1 MPGRDDD
8 GLGAKTG
15 ALSTATRPFASCS
28 HGGATVRKVARDDV
42 DVVRAAVTAHEGRDL
57 AAFIREGL
65 GDVDPDDA
73 AELER
78 LVAVWVAED
87 PMVRHF
93 ASDIVWDATAI
104 GVTGTAGGLHEL
116 AAWYRDWMGLWETY
130 VYRVVEIREAD
141 GWIITPTDVRARGRD
156 GIELEMRVFQ
166 LWRVRDGKVVVMR
179 AFLTEQE
186 ALAAAA
192 AG

>member
-1 MPGRDDD
+1 MPSRDDD

-15 ALSTATRPFASCS
+15 ALSTAPGRLVSCS
-28 HGGATVRKVARDDV
+28 PGSATVRKVARDDV

-73 AELER
+73 AELKR

>member
-28 HGGATVRKVARDDV
+28 PGGATVRKVARDDV

-104 GVTGTAGGLHEL
+104 GVTGTAGGLYEL